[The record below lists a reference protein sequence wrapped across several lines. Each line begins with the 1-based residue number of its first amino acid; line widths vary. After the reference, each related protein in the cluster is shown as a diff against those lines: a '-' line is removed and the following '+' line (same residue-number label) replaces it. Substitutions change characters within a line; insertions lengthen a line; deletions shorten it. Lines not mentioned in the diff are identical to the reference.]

1 MVWVGGVGGIGVLD
15 CCFIVFS
22 VVGWRNIMVLLVVVK
37 EGRYRCGVGE
47 GMDVPGTRPLGLM
60 LMNGGFLTSSN
71 PKDLIL

>member
-1 MVWVGGVGGIGVLD
+1 
-15 CCFIVFS
+15 
-22 VVGWRNIMVLLVVVK
+22 MVLLVVVK